1 MPPKKIEFQWIEN
14 TDRPAPLSK
23 TTERNYKN
31 SLNRIAFVLF
41 SADGEDFHMDT
52 VQKLLD
58 YPEEIIAEVE
68 LLTHNQKVQAYAAIM
83 YELGIGK
90 KKDGTFSK
98 LTPNSLKYYNAYQK
112 TKLDKDGNPHSQKIF
127 ETYKD
132 YLASFK
138 MYEDSN

>member
-98 LTPNSLKYYNAYQK
+98 LTPNGLKYYNAYQK